1 MSSLIQNE
9 RRKKTVVNLKKRI
22 NKLRTKYEKIKG
34 KPGSRKYKLT
44 LKNLDKLL
52 LKIENKHILK
62 DLSIGGIFKINKE
75 INEKIIDI
83 YKQNKDY
90 YLEDFFK
97 NNSHIFTDKHLLK
110 GNFIHTLIFD
120 KSTSLFN
127 LCQDSTLK
135 DNQDGL
141 QKLKLGHYLL
151 LALLTETRFIS
162 AIERDNRPSLTKD
175 NPDLSFIDILE
186 DKHEADNVRLTS
198 KINLDNYLHVLFNL
212 KQGKYI
218 EDSDYEKYKNI
229 KDSLE
234 KNEILQIVF
243 GDDLGLK
250 FKTELFD
257 LNVLKKNIWQ
267 KFCIPLDQRRIQVLI
282 YDIINVLAY
291 KHVISSYKNSEEIF
305 KKWNQ
310 YFNNFKNDR
319 IQSLNLLLSEF
330 LKQST
335 TDEHCI
341 FLGQEIIPDYCSNLV
356 ESKVIY
362 DISWKTGQP
371 IPKNVKKGEKSV
383 IIIPKNGN
391 VVSDLDINF
400 LKKDG
405 QTLNADIVA
414 AKIDN
419 ILFISVHTPTD
430 GKSTGDIIKSIDDYF
445 NNSEYEHIIIGI
457 DANTKKGS
465 FINQHTSVL
474 RNTIESLIHSN
485 FNLSY
490 FSNLDINNLENGIT
504 DIDEANGFTSGALR
518 TFIQSQYYKAMEK
531 EESYVDFIMFKSKY
545 SSKNKLK
552 LIKTSVHKIINY
564 LDKKIVSSGS
574 LNSLLN
580 SKNPSDH
587 KPRSAS
593 FELSGK
599 LYHILSHNMAGPNG
613 SFTEYS
619 TS

>member
-1 MSSLIQNE
+1 M
-9 RRKKTVVNLKKRI
+9 
-22 NKLRTKYEKIKG
+22 
-34 KPGSRKYKLT
+34 
-44 LKNLDKLL
+44 
-52 LKIENKHILK
+52 
-62 DLSIGGIFKINKE
+62 
-75 INEKIIDI
+75 
-83 YKQNKDY
+83 
-90 YLEDFFK
+90 
-97 NNSHIFTDKHLLK
+97 
-110 GNFIHTLIFD
+110 
-120 KSTSLFN
+120 
-127 LCQDSTLK
+127 
-135 DNQDGL
+135 
-141 QKLKLGHYLL
+141 
-151 LALLTETRFIS
+151 
-162 AIERDNRPSLTKD
+162 
-175 NPDLSFIDILE
+175 
-186 DKHEADNVRLTS
+186 
-198 KINLDNYLHVLFNL
+198 
-212 KQGKYI
+212 
-218 EDSDYEKYKNI
+218 
-229 KDSLE
+229 
-234 KNEILQIVF
+234 
-243 GDDLGLK
+243 
-250 FKTELFD
+250 
-257 LNVLKKNIWQ
+257 
-267 KFCIPLDQRRIQVLI
+267 
-282 YDIINVLAY
+282 
-291 KHVISSYKNSEEIF
+291 
-305 KKWNQ
+305 
-310 YFNNFKNDR
+310 
-319 IQSLNLLLSEF
+319 SEF